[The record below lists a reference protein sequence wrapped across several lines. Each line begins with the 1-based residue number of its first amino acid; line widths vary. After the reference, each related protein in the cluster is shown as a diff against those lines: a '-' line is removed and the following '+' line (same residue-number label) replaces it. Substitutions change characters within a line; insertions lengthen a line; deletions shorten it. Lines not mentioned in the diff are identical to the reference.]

1 MNKESIKNCR
11 TQYRK
16 TNRKKKKE
24 KHLIRNKTRYFP
36 IFQKEKKKEKNKAI
50 IHVHFYAF

>member
-36 IFQKEKKKEKNKAI
+36 IFQKEKKKEKNKAT